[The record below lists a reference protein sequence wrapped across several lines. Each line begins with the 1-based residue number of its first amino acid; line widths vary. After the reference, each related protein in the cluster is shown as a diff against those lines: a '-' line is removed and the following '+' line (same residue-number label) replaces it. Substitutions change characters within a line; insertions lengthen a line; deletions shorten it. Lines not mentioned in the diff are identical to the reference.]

1 VTARRE
7 DEDDVEMRV
16 CVHITFSNLEG
27 EGDRLTQH
35 SVTFETNLEGRSMDE
50 LYEIALTV
58 AKATFWQEY
67 TVSLGITV
75 TYIPQVHAQHT

>member
-1 VTARRE
+1 MTGREE

-27 EGDRLTQH
+27 GDDQLTQH
-35 SVTFETNLEGRSMDE
+35 SVTFETNLEGRSLDE
-50 LYEIALTV
+50 LYEIALMV
-58 AKATFWQEY
+58 AKDTFWHEF